1 VNVTTGLDTYGDAL
15 FKARP
20 LLPDGAMLPRNTLH
34 GPGFLNLDVNLE
46 RDFHLSKG
54 KKEGPTI
61 TVALNAFN
69 VLNHVNDVT
78 YIAISPV
85 PINTGYAV
93 EALDPRRIQLNLQF
107 KF

>member
-1 VNVTTGLDTYGDAL
+1 
-15 FKARP
+15 
-20 LLPDGAMLPRNTLH
+20 MLPRNTLH

-54 KKEGPTI
+54 KKEGPAI

-93 EALDPRRIQLNLQF
+93 QALDPRRIQLNLQF